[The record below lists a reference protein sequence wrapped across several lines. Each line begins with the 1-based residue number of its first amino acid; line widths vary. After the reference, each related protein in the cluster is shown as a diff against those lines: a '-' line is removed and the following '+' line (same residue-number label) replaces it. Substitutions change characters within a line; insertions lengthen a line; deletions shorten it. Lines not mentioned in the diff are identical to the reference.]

1 MRKAT
6 VEHGDAAGEIE
17 LADQRERCS
26 LRLSA
31 ASAAMNNGDGARG
44 HVEMVPGG
52 ECASDIEL
60 ASFVLSHV
68 VLLLSARPARAVVFA
83 GPLILDAGAMLSN
96 IICLGVHQAVMWFL
110 GHLGHDWVMDRAR
123 MTHEREP

>member
-1 MRKAT
+1 MREAT
-6 VEHGDAAGEIE
+6 VIHGDAIGKIE
-17 LADQRERCS
+17 LADQRDRCS

-60 ASFVLSHV
+60 AAFVLSHV
-68 VLLLSARPARAVVFA
+68 VLLLRGRRALLLLPTSESQHETGHAVKHYLF
-83 GPLILDAGAMLSN
+83 GS
-96 IICLGVHQAVMWFL
+96 CLGH
-110 GHLGHDWVMDRAR
+110 GWVMFWAE
-123 MTHEREP
+123 MT